1 MSATTSVSGR
11 TLQDLRMGTEE
22 PILLLYDTLHA
33 TKRPLEL
40 REPGKAGIYCCGP
53 TVYDMSHVGH
63 ARAALAPDV
72 LVRFL
77 RQQGVEVEYVR
88 NVTDIDDKIIKRA
101 AESGTPPQEVAQRF
115 LDEYHRDLGALGM
128 LPPDVEP
135 KVSGH
140 IEEIV
145 ALIAKLVDNGLA
157 YAVGGDVYYEVA
169 RFAPYGQLSKRDP
182 EELRAG
188 ARIEVDERKRA
199 PGDFALWKA
208 AKPGEPSWPS
218 PWGAGRPGWHIECSA
233 MSARHLGE
241 TFDIHT
247 GGLDLVFPHHENEIA
262 QSQGVSGEGTFAR
275 HWMHNG
281 FVNFAGEKMSKSL
294 GNFFTIRE
302 VTALYHPE
310 ALRYFLIAV
319 HYRRG
324 VNFDVRVQCPA
335 CDAEMP
341 LDDQSAGRCGACGA
355 QTSVEALR
363 QRVRFPGLEEADER
377 VAYVYETLQAAR
389 AFVEQAKAVDDGG
402 PVPEPVGGA
411 LDRFVAAMR
420 DDLNTAAA
428 LGELSEPLGTVNR
441 LLQSGKGVDKAER
454 ARTIA
459 RFLSHFAVVGK
470 VLGCFEGDPDAFLLE
485 RRDLKAKRIGL
496 DVARVEQL
504 VAERNAARAAKDWPR
519 ADALR
524 AELTNLGVEVRDGKG
539 ATAWTL

>member
-1 MSATTSVSGR
+1 MAAA
-11 TLQDLRMGTEE
+11 E
-22 PILLLYDTLHA
+22 PILVLYDTLRA

-40 REPGKAGIYCCGP
+40 REPGQAGIYCCGP

-63 ARAALAPDV
+63 ARAALVPDV

-77 RQQGVEVEYVR
+77 RHQGIAVKYVR

-101 AESGTPPQEVAQRF
+101 AESGSSPRDVADRF
-115 LDEYHRDLGALGM
+115 LDEYHHDLDALGM
-128 LPPDVEP
+128 LSPDVEP

-140 IEEIV
+140 IHEIV
-145 ALIAKLVDNGLA
+145 ALIGKLVDNGLA
-157 YAVGGDVYYEVA
+157 YAVDGDVYYEVA
-169 RFAPYGQLSKRDP
+169 RFAGYGKLSKRKLEDL
-182 EELRAG
+182 EAG

-208 AKPGEPSWPS
+208 AKPGEPSWES

-262 QSQGVSGEGTFAR
+262 QSQGACGEGTFAQ
-275 HWMHNG
+275 HWVHNG

-310 ALRYFLIAV
+310 AVRYFLIAV
-319 HYRRG
+319 HYKRG

-335 CDAEMP
+335 CDAEMS
-341 LDDQSAGRCGACGA
+341 LEDQASGSCSACGA
-355 QTSVEALR
+355 TTSVEVLR

-377 VAYVYETLQAAR
+377 VAYVYETLRAAR
-389 AFVEQAKAVDDGG
+389 AFLEQSKATDDGG
-402 PVPEPVGGA
+402 AVPEPVGGA
-411 LDRFVAAMR
+411 LERFIAAMR

-428 LGELSEPLGTVNR
+428 LAELSEPLNTVNR

-454 ARTIA
+454 TRTIA
-459 RFLSHFAVVGK
+459 RFVAQFEVVGK
-470 VLGCFEGDPDAFLLE
+470 VLGCFERDPDTFLLA
-485 RRDLKAKRIGL
+485 RRDLKAARIGL
-496 DVARVEQL
+496 DIPRVEQL
-504 VAERNAARAAKDWPR
+504 VADRNAARAAKDWSR
-519 ADALR
+519 ADEIR
-524 AELTNLGVEVRDGKG
+524 AELTALGVELRDAKG
-539 ATAWTL
+539 ETIWTL